1 MKKNCRRATIHAPHA
16 GAFMTLQR
24 VHVAA
29 NLISDTADAM
39 LDVVIEQEVWLCA
52 PCRVQAGAE
61 NSKAQAR
68 RRGVGTS

>member
-1 MKKNCRRATIHAPHA
+1 MTKNCRRATIHAPHA
-16 GAFMTLQR
+16 GAFMTLQI

-29 NLISDTADAM
+29 NLISDVRDEMIDA
-39 LDVVIEQEVWLCA
+39 VIEQEVWLCA

-61 NSKAQAR
+61 NSKAQGR